1 MQKFSVK
8 ELTFWQLLGNRA
20 IIQFIGL
27 GVVCVVS
34 HVRRM
39 CSRAS
44 YERTLQEDD
53 FDWTD
58 MILGPRGVR
67 KRVVLQV
74 SVCQCRGFFGETVSL
89 GSEELCQ
96 ACCMNI
102 NLATKG
108 LVNLLVENCLENC
121 WSNEV
126 SKFFYEDGKKYRN
139 F

>member
-34 HVRRM
+34 HVRRRL
-39 CSRAS
+39 SAS

-74 SVCQCRGFFGETVSL
+74 SVCVA
-89 GSEELCQ
+89 CQ
-96 ACCMNI
+96 LN
-102 NLATKG
+102 
-108 LVNLLVENCLENC
+108 
-121 WSNEV
+121 
-126 SKFFYEDGKKYRN
+126 
-139 F
+139 

>member
-34 HVRRM
+34 HVRRR
-39 CSRAS
+39 CSTS

-74 SVCQCRGFFGETVSL
+74 SLCQCRGFFGKNVSL
-89 GSEELCQ
+89 GSEELYVR
-96 ACCMNI
+96 
-102 NLATKG
+102 LA
-108 LVNLLVENCLENC
+108 V
-121 WSNEV
+121 
-126 SKFFYEDGKKYRN
+126 
-139 F
+139 